1 MGREQSG
8 AVVAKVVVVVV
19 VALLVVKL
27 VQSDGLGIAHRECH
41 VVGEAWENYT
51 NPFAPCSRLHIT
63 AAASLD
69 TRLDLRLLATAAAAS
84 CTILAP
90 RQ

>member
-27 VQSDGLGIAHRECH
+27 VQSDGLGIAHRAFECH
-41 VVGEAWENYT
+41 VVGVIGVGK
-51 NPFAPCSRLHIT
+51 LH
-63 AAASLD
+63 
-69 TRLDLRLLATAAAAS
+69 
-84 CTILAP
+84 
-90 RQ
+90 